1 MRVVPTSGSLRVFS
15 YNHYNMAEKVEKHS
29 KKESVKISEF
39 EWYEVEN
46 KVRQYMHDLLQ
57 PFQRKQIDESAKIAE
72 LKR

>member
-1 MRVVPTSGSLRVFS
+1 
-15 YNHYNMAEKVEKHS
+15 
-29 KKESVKISEF
+29 VKISEF

>member
-1 MRVVPTSGSLRVFS
+1 MTSIRVSICHSDIF
-15 YNHYNMAEKVEKHS
+15 NMTDKPADKPS
-29 KKESVKISEF
+29 RKEAVKISEF